1 MFRAA
6 ATLLLLM
13 VVAADVQVCVCQCG
27 VGVTSSNDLAAG
39 CLAAGAACDNAACAA
54 SASPQ
59 ICGLDGEPS
68 LTFITSDTD
77 TCTTWAQAYLSVAV
91 VNDDMAGVIQG
102 NMAGVLHTA
111 ITATARTYRLPRVWR
126 YARAIGNPTYNN
138 QSITTNCDNRTSAP
152 GCHRVLDARAYS
164 DEELA
169 PVTCP
174 SWDSVL
180 SSGCSGQCVQDCING
195 FIFEKGEGLLE
206 QGACDYV
213 TGGAGSAFCSKAL
226 PKILAPIN
234 DFVNKFIEKPIVE
247 VADKIEDAVAGA
259 AKKAWSF
266 VTHWF

>member
-1 MFRAA
+1 MFSAA
-6 ATLLLLM
+6 VTLLLLM

-39 CLAAGAACDNAACAA
+39 CLVAGAACDNTACAA
-54 SASPQ
+54 RASPP

-68 LTFITSDTD
+68 ITFITSDTE

-91 VNDDMAGVIQG
+91 VNDDMEGVIEG
-102 NMAGVLHTA
+102 SMAGVLQTA
-111 ITATARTYRLPRVWR
+111 ITASAQTYRLPRVWR
-126 YARAIGNPTYNN
+126 YARTSNRAYNE
-138 QSITTNCDNRTSAP
+138 SITTSCTNRTSAP

-164 DEELA
+164 DEDLV

-174 SWDSVL
+174 SWNTVL
-180 SSGCSGQCVQDCING
+180 NSGCSGQCVQDCING
-195 FIFEKGEGLLE
+195 FIFEKGEDLLE

-213 TGGAGSAFCSKAL
+213 TGGAGTAFCSKVL

-247 VADKIEDAVAGA
+247 AADKVEDAVAGA
-259 AKKAWSF
+259 AKKAWNF
-266 VTHWF
+266 LTHWF